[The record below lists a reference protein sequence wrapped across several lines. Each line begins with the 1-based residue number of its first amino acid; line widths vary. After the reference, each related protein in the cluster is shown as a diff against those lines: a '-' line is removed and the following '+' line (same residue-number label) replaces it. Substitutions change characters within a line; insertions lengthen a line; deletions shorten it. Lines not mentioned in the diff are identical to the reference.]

1 MYIPNNDN
9 QNYPFCRIKSLVK
22 RASLKEP
29 WVPTYRQYNA
39 PTPWK
44 LRFYNISKSNYNTLP
59 VYSMRLT
66 KKTKS
71 LCLWKKNVLQMKIC
85 TYQGW
90 LDGLYGTVAA
100 V

>member
-1 MYIPNNDN
+1 MP
-9 QNYPFCRIKSLVK
+9 
-22 RASLKEP
+22 
-29 WVPTYRQYNA
+29 

-44 LRFYNISKSNYNTLP
+44 LYHRFYNISKSNHNTLP
-59 VYSMRLT
+59 VYSMRVT
-66 KKTKS
+66 KK
-71 LCLWKKNVLQMKIC
+71 LNHYVYGKNVLQMKIC